1 MTSSELSAWIRVLT
15 VSIGYSASVLNSPPS
30 APGERTRARR
40 QSFPRVNIIFVS
52 IRGASA
58 RRCVG
63 ARAPARAS
71 TRILSFEDSL
81 LDALT
86 AIEDAVVVV
95 VVVIV
100 IMLTTACAERGNL
113 SRRSVLKNVLLV
125 YLRRSS
131 AH

>member
-1 MTSSELSAWIRVLT
+1 MDSRLDGVDRIQRERAKQSTERAW
-15 VSIGYSASVLNSPPS
+15 GAN
-30 APGERTRARR
+30 ARARR

-52 IRGASA
+52 IRGTSA
-58 RRCVG
+58 RRRVG

-95 VVVIV
+95 VVV
-100 IMLTTACAERGNL
+100 MMMMNGPACAERGNL
-113 SRRSVLKNVLLV
+113 SRRSVLKM
-125 YLRRSS
+125 YF
-131 AH
+131 

>member
-1 MTSSELSAWIRVLT
+1 LDSRLDGVDRIQRERAKQPTERAW
-15 VSIGYSASVLNSPPS
+15 GAN
-30 APGERTRARR
+30 ARARRRR
-40 QSFPRVNIIFVS
+40 QSFPRVNITIIS

-58 RRCVG
+58 RRRVG

-95 VVVIV
+95 V
-100 IMLTTACAERGNL
+100 MMMMMEPACAARGNP
-113 SRRSVLKNVLLV
+113 SRRSVLKNVLF
-125 YLRRSS
+125 
-131 AH
+131 

>member
-1 MTSSELSAWIRVLT
+1 LDSRLDGVDRIQRERAKQSTERAW
-15 VSIGYSASVLNSPPS
+15 GAN
-30 APGERTRARR
+30 ARARR

-100 IMLTTACAERGNL
+100 ITLTTMTGPACAERGNL